1 MPLGNLGNIAIL
13 GGHAAAGRCGFDTE
27 RMPMLLPY
35 SPPHFDKQDQQLF
48 DRLVPF
54 DHWTRRADL
63 HIDFASLRE
72 SVEPFFKD
80 SGRPAV
86 EPVLFIKFELLMYHD
101 RLSDSQVFQ
110 RAQTD
115 LAYRRFLGL
124 SCGDHPPEV
133 GTLRKFRARLGV
145 EGHQQLFHSVL
156 AQARGH
162 GLVKDRLRLKDATHV
177 LADIAI
183 PAGIE
188 LVAQARNKLL
198 SAAEKFA
205 AEDVAGERVQIET
218 IRASTDQEGNESRLL
233 ARIEHLRDIL
243 AWVEDLEVPDHAEE
257 RPDWQALI
265 AAVEVARKVL
275 GGHDQ
280 PSAPGKIR
288 SAADPDARRGK
299 HGEYYDG
306 YVSDVLVDA
315 DSELF
320 TAINVYPAGG
330 SESAS
335 ALVLLEQE
343 QSAHGNK
350 IEKLSIDGAG
360 YDGPVLRELESAE
373 GPNVEVFVPAK
384 AQTNGGKFTTEA
396 FQLSDDGSHMT
407 CPAGEQSQYK
417 QRDNKRQATAYRFN
431 TDTCHSC
438 PLMNRCIERDQKHGR
453 TVHRSDY
460 EPEYEKVRQRSQTEQ
475 YAAVKREHP
484 KVERRLGE
492 LVNRHGARRARYRG
506 LPRVFVQQILCALT
520 ANVKRM
526 VRLLDAATAFAG

>member
-1 MPLGNLGNIAIL
+1 
-13 GGHAAAGRCGFDTE
+13 
-27 RMPMLLPY
+27 MLLPY
-35 SPPHFDKQDQQLF
+35 CQPQIDKQDQQLF
-48 DRLVPF
+48 DTLVPF
-54 DHWTRRADL
+54 DHWTRRADV
-63 HIDFASLRE
+63 HIDFLAWRE

-80 SGRPAV
+80 SGRPAI
-86 EPVLFIKFELLMYHD
+86 EPILFVKLELLMYND
-101 RLSDSQVFQ
+101 RLSDSQVFK

-124 SCGDHPPEV
+124 GRDDHLPDV
-133 GTLRKFRARLGV
+133 GTLRKFRARLGL
-145 EGHQQLFHSVL
+145 EGHKELFHGL
-156 AQARGH
+156 LTQARGY
-162 GLVKDRLRLKDATHV
+162 GLLKDRLRLKDATHV

-198 SAAEKFA
+198 TAAGKLAPEN
-205 AEDVAGERVQIET
+205 VAGERVQIET
-218 IRASTDQEGNESRLL
+218 IRMSTDKDGNDARLL
-233 ARIEHLRDIL
+233 ARVEHLRDIL
-243 AWVEDLEVPDHAEE
+243 AWVEDLKVPDDAQEQ
-257 RPDWQALI
+257 PDWQALI

-275 GGHDQ
+275 SGHDQ
-280 PSAPGKIR
+280 PNAPGKIR
-288 SAADPDARRGK
+288 SITDSDARRGK

-306 YVSDVLVDA
+306 YVTDVLIDA

-320 TAINVYPAGG
+320 TAINVYVAGG

-335 ALVLLEQE
+335 ALALLQQE
-343 QSAHGNK
+343 QSAHGNQ

-360 YDGPVLRELESAE
+360 YDGPVLRELESEE
-373 GPNVEVFVPAK
+373 GPNVKVFVPPK
-384 AQTNGGKFTTEA
+384 TQSNGGKFTTEV
-396 FQLSDDGSHMT
+396 FELSDDGSYMT

-431 TDTCHSC
+431 AETCRSC
-438 PLMNRCIERDQKHGR
+438 PRMNRCIDPDQKHGR

-460 EPEYEKVRQRSQTEQ
+460 EPEYEKVRERSQTEE

-492 LVNRHGARRARYRG
+492 LINRHGGRRARYRG
-506 LPRVFVQQILCALT
+506 LARVFVQQILCALT

-526 VRLLDAATAFAG
+526 IRLLDAATVFGGRNGEQFRAPASAAP